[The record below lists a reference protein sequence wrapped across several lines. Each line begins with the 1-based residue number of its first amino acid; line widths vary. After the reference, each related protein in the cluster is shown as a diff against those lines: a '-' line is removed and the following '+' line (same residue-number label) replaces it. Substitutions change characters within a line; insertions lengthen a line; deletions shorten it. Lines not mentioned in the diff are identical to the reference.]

1 MSRHGFSIPSWGRR
15 WRRRWAAP
23 SGTLRIA
30 RPPVSC
36 MRTGRQRPAGDGWVL
51 ARLREAAAAA
61 LETGAPQAAAG
72 LLARALAEPPPPDQ
86 RVECLREAARAE
98 ATAGRDTAGGRLE
111 QALSLAADPR
121 QRLEI
126 ALQLADVYA
135 VLNRRAEAVDVLER
149 VLAEL
154 GEADA
159 ALAARLASA
168 LVLSG

>member
-51 ARLREAAAAA
+51 ARLREAGRAA

-98 ATAGRDTAGGRLE
+98 VT
-111 QALSLAADPR
+111 
-121 QRLEI
+121 
-126 ALQLADVYA
+126 
-135 VLNRRAEAVDVLER
+135 
-149 VLAEL
+149 
-154 GEADA
+154 
-159 ALAARLASA
+159 AARETAYASA
-168 LVLSG
+168 GTAWRSPRSRRSYLWASCRRGQSAAARVTSRRVSTWPPGH